1 MMPAGKSYHL
11 FATHKKEK
19 KQTEQLVVH
28 VKDML
33 EQKGV
38 QVKKPKPLPQIDL
51 ILIRFGGI
59 LRL

>member
-38 QVKKPKPLPQIDL
+38 QVKKPKPLIKS
-51 ILIRFGGI
+51 I
-59 LRL
+59 